1 MKIYLGLPGS
11 ESLLPIL
18 DRNQVIIN
26 VREIYED
33 VETEDG
39 SSYRYYVGTKN
50 NFEIAYITITASDLE
65 TILTEFNRH
74 TELNLKLEKTTP
86 DTYDEYTVLFGSDFP
101 EDLYKDFPGDRIYK
115 NLSFTLKGV

>member
-1 MKIYLGLPGS
+1 M
-11 ESLLPIL
+11 LPIL

-86 DTYDEYTVLFGSDFP
+86 NTYDEYTILFSSDFP
-101 EDLYKDFPGDRIYK
+101 KDLYKDFPSGRLYK
-115 NLSFTLKGV
+115 NIGFTLKEV

>member
-86 DTYDEYTVLFGSDFP
+86 DTYDEYTILFSSDFLK
-101 EDLYKDFPGDRIYK
+101 DLYKDFPSGRLYK
-115 NLSFTLKGV
+115 NIGFTLKEV